1 MGGAVSTTSVA
12 NLSRAHS
19 TDVQRADE
27 LEVEVKC
34 FSAASSQ
41 KRFSSFTIKPSGVVI
56 QGSKSNVSLDIGQ
69 LYANATGQ
77 SLQRYELTDARACQL
92 LVVSHLDSFWAVPAP
107 EAFSRH
113 SGTCRMLGD
122 RNHTASTHQLG
133 VGDVLRVGSV
143 GLVVTELHDGEKLE
157 ALKDST
163 IDKLVRDTATIVD
176 NDLNNVSDSGL
187 KEARS
192 DDTGTSEPIG
202 DRMCYMCFDEEE
214 SEENPMISP
223 CACTGDTQYVHL
235 GCLRKWHKTGN
246 ESEVCAVTSVMASCS
261 VCKTKY
267 RSSIE
272 LPNGSNAQ
280 IFNSSLKPP
289 YVSFLVV
296 TRHEM
301 ARNLFN
307 TRFQLSF
314 ASVLKSDGQNSSRD
328 LTLGRSSTSDMML
341 DYRTVS
347 AHHAVVKFKNGK
359 FFFNDESSSNGSYLY
374 LRKPVELRLGTTT
387 NLRLGRSLLS
397 LKVTQ
402 KSYRRLMRSMS
413 AGISRRMSRSNSE
426 DVGELGPNPDPT
438 LNVDNLG
445 NMIVPHSP
453 SHFDLIH
460 SLARPTATL
469 AQSPSHA
476 SGQRSSP
483 GYFQPDGLDEANNNN
498 NNNNDDSDTPLGM
511 FTPPSPLSHSHSPF
525 SASPYASPATV
536 GNLRPTDPLPRRP
549 TLQLDQL
556 DDPGQPF
563 HMGSNDDGYSSS
575 GGGGGGGD
583 RGADSPMVFDTIRP
597 QGGEGIPPNPQLF
610 PDLLAKFDENSPLEE
625 QRSPD
630 KLNSDESPS
639 PADSSNLAPIT
650 SNNSNISTN
659 NLSSHDD
666 SNSNDYNNSLD
677 SLPPKSGKA
686 VGQAE
691 EIKRN
696 STRDSDN
703 ESGGT
708 SGTSGSGGSKKMADD
723 DMNGAITGLE

>member
-1 MGGAVSTTSVA
+1 MGGGLSTPTA
-12 NLSRAHS
+12 NLGHRSQSLEAAERS
-19 TDVQRADE
+19 DE

-176 NDLNNVSDSGL
+176 NDVNNSSDLGL

-192 DDTGTSEPIG
+192 DDTGTSEPIS

-314 ASVLKSDGQNSSRD
+314 ASVLKSDGQNSTRD
-328 LTLGRSSTSDMML
+328 LHLGRSSTSDMML

-359 FFFNDESSSNGSYLY
+359 FLFNDASSSNGSYLY

-397 LKVTQ
+397 LKVTR

-426 DVGELGPNPDPT
+426 DVGELGPDPDT
-438 LNVDNLG
+438 TVNVDGLSD
-445 NMIVPHSP
+445 MIVPHSP

-476 SGQRSSP
+476 SGQRQ
-483 GYFQPDGLDEANNNN
+483 GHFQVDNLNEANNN
-498 NNNNDDSDTPLGM
+498 DDAAHLGILA
-511 FTPPSPLSHSHSPF
+511 PPSPSSHSHSPF
-525 SASPYASPATV
+525 ASSSPYASPASV
-536 GNLRPTDPLPRRP
+536 GNLRSTDLIRRP
-549 TLQLDQL
+549 TLQLDTE
-556 DDPGQPF
+556 
-563 HMGSNDDGYSSS
+563 
-575 GGGGGGGD
+575 GGGYFNRSGDLMGGNNGGD
-583 RGADSPMVFDTIRP
+583 NTFEEGGNNSMVFDTIRP
-597 QGGEGIPPNPQLF
+597 QGGEGLPPNPQLF
-610 PDLLAKFDENSPLEE
+610 PDLLAKFDEPLEE
-625 QRSPD
+625 QCSGD
-630 KLNSDESPS
+630 GFGSLEST
-639 PADSSNLAPIT
+639 ADSSTPPSNNGTTGDTSRMLGGGIT
-650 SNNSNISTN
+650 SSERSIERK
-659 NLSSHDD
+659 
-666 SNSNDYNNSLD
+666 
-677 SLPPKSGKA
+677 P
-686 VGQAE
+686 
-691 EIKRN
+691 
-696 STRDSDN
+696 TRDSDEN
-703 ESGGT
+703 
-708 SGTSGSGGSKKMADD
+708 GSGGSIPDSIGGADVEGGI
-723 DMNGAITGLE
+723 MGSERTT